1 MDILKVSKLGLGTSQ
16 IGGPSLI
23 NGRLT
28 GAKPIPQ
35 REALNI
41 LRYAFENGINFF
53 DTSDKYGNAEELLGK
68 VFSSKRDKVVIATK
82 CGIKDRGERD
92 FTLPYIKQ
100 CLDSS
105 LRALKTDYVD
115 IFQLVKPD
123 PGVVTDAL
131 LKFFT
136 QKIKEGKIRRFGIS
150 IIDNNDGREY
160 IPKKVISSF
169 QIFYNL
175 LFIQN
180 HGLIKDSFGNN
191 KFIII
196 RSPLNS
202 GILSGSYSVS
212 TKFAKID
219 SRSSIFSRVL
229 LKERLE
235 NLEKIKRRFDLSSRE
250 VLGFALNFILSHSE
264 VNVVIPAASK
274 LSQLQD
280 YLDVFNNE
288 TRFNVAKVNEIT
300 DFLQHEI
307 IPQSE
312 GQSK

>member
-1 MDILKVSKLGLGTSQ
+1 MDILKVSKLGFGTSQ

-28 GAKPIPQ
+28 GARPIS
-35 REALNI
+35 RKEALNI
-41 LRYAFENGINFF
+41 LSYAFENGINFF

-68 VFSSKRDKVVIATK
+68 VFSKRRDKVVIATK
-82 CGIKDRGERD
+82 CGIKESGGRD
-92 FTLPYIKQ
+92 FSLPYIKK
-100 CLDSS
+100 CLDNS
-105 LRALKTDYVD
+105 LRVLKTDYID

-123 PGVVTDAL
+123 PEAVTDGL

-150 IIDNNDGREY
+150 IIGDSDGREY
-160 IPKKVISSF
+160 IFKKVISSF
-169 QIFYNL
+169 QVFYNL
-175 LFIQN
+175 LFVQS
-180 HGLIKDSFGNN
+180 HGLIKKISGKN
-191 KFIII
+191 KFVII

-212 TKFAKID
+212 TKFVKID
-219 SRSSIFSRVL
+219 PRSKIFCGDL
-229 LKERLE
+229 LRERLA
-235 NLEKIKRRFDLSSRE
+235 KE
-250 VLGFALNFILSHSE
+250 VLGFALNFILSNLGI
-264 VNVVIPAASK
+264 NVVIPAASK

-288 TRFNVAKVNEIT
+288 RRFNSAEVKEIMV
-300 DFLQHEI
+300 FLQHEI